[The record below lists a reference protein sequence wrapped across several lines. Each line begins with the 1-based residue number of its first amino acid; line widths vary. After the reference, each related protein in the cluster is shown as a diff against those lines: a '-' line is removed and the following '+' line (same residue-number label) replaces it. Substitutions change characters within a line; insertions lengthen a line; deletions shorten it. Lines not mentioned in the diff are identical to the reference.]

1 MKYCVLL
8 SIFIMCFSAAFGK
21 KYVENSLIY
30 FYGYPFNTEEEI
42 KEISEIPY
50 IKKAEISIEWNDVY
64 SSDGVYDWSFV
75 DKNIALWK
83 KAGKTVI
90 LRFMTAN
97 NATFCTSEKL
107 IDQQRIRIVSEGF
120 FCDFEKNISD
130 DGFELVNG
138 KIDNTNLSVK
148 SIKTLTLNNNTKEN
162 IVLLR
167 NSNAT
172 IFKKNSE
179 YLIQFDF
186 AVNHFINTNERGYFK
201 AVFQSKSNPNQKV
214 EQEFLVKE
222 GEKSLFT
229 KVISLA
235 DFDDYNLV
243 IEAHNISDCS
253 IDNVNIIES
262 SNSRRRR
269 VGFPDYFSNNFKQ
282 TYQKFLQEVA
292 KRYNNNSTV
301 QAIIIGGIG
310 RWEEMLLNANEE
322 GDLRVQE
329 SIYRQWNAY
338 GYSDVNYLKNVVEWS
353 MDLSKKLMPNKEH
366 ILQISPMNNGYQNE
380 DFIYRRAAAMA
391 ISKGVSIKQNGMSEK
406 FDTWTTVSDPAYI
419 MNRYRNNKS
428 VKTYYETAAQIF
440 NNGHQ
445 AMGHPVAL
453 FNRVAID
460 GVKNLYLYKS
470 DILEPNIQKYFPYF
484 DSISQFE
491 SQNKYYSNLGEYKL
505 ANRKKRYFHLLDT
518 ISYHNIWRGIRQ
530 YNAAGATVNYIT
542 DSVSNLKAVKTN
554 PSNPKILFD
563 LDDRGMYN
571 GMSNPILTI
580 QYKDS
585 GNDSFTVAVL
595 NRTSGVVENVA
606 AIQKKNTGVY
616 QLISIPL
623 GHKFDAWD
631 NWKEEKPEIII
642 DDNQDGEEIIS
653 KIELDFV
660 SLNAF
665 KTKLVDQKEST
676 NRTALLKDKSDNIIR
691 KIILNTKEPLA
702 KVELVYCDS
711 DFATK
716 TDIMAS
722 VTFANEGKE
731 ILASQKQY
739 YIGGDAESIVL
750 PIAESIIP
758 KMIEIKL
765 HNGVGKVGCYVDK
778 ENKMAYKLFSFEN
791 IELKNFELLKDK
803 IFINGYFNGLRFH
816 KSVDVNNLRIYKVLP
831 DTSILEL
838 DYSVS
843 GKTIYLQPQTKG
855 WYKITDKNN
864 KTMVPFAAKG
874 LIHL

>member
-1 MKYCVLL
+1 MKYWGLL
-8 SIFIMCFSAAFGK
+8 SSFIIIFSAAFAK
-21 KYVENSLIY
+21 KYEDNALIY

-50 IKKAEISIEWNDVY
+50 IKKAEISIEWKDVY
-64 SSDGVYDWSFV
+64 VSEGVYDWSFL
-75 DKNIALWK
+75 DKNIALWEKSGK
-83 KAGKTVI
+83 KII

-120 FCDFEKNISD
+120 FCDFEKSILN
-130 DGFELVNG
+130 DGFEIVNG
-138 KIDNTNLSVK
+138 TIDNTNSLINGNK
-148 SIKTLTLNNNTKEN
+148 ALNLNNNSKEN
-162 IVLLR
+162 TALLL

-172 IFKKNSE
+172 VFQKNSE

-186 AVNHFINTNERGYFK
+186 AVNQFINPNERGLFK
-201 AVFQSKSNPNQKV
+201 VVFQSKGNPEHKV
-214 EQEFLVKE
+214 EEKFLVNE

-235 DFDDYNLV
+235 DFHDYNLI
-243 IEAHNISDCS
+243 IESHNISDCS

-262 SNSRRRR
+262 SNSRRQR
-269 VGFPDYFSNNFKQ
+269 VGFPNYFSENFKL
-282 TYQKFLQEVA
+282 TYQNFLQAVA
-292 KRYNNNSTV
+292 KKYNDNSTV
-301 QAIIIGGIG
+301 EAIVIGGIG

-322 GDLRVQE
+322 GNLKVQE

-338 GYSDVNYLKNVVEWS
+338 GYTDVNYLKNVVEWS
-353 MDLSKKLMPNKEH
+353 IDLSKKLMPKKEH
-366 ILQISPMNNGYQNE
+366 ILQISPMNNGYKNE

-391 ISKGVSIKQNGMSEK
+391 VSKGVSIKQNGMSEK
-406 FDTWTTVSDPAYI
+406 FDTWSSVSDPAYI

-445 AMGHPVAL
+445 AMGHPESL

-470 DILEPNIQKYFPYF
+470 DILEPNVQKYFPYF
-484 DSISQFE
+484 DSISQVE

-530 YNAAGATVNYIT
+530 YNEMGATVKYTT
-542 DSVSNLKAVKTN
+542 DSVMDFKAVKTN

-563 LDDRGMYN
+563 VDDRGMYN

-580 QYKDS
+580 QYMDSGKDS
-585 GNDSFTVAVL
+585 FKVAVL

-606 AIQKKNTGVY
+606 NIQKKNTGVF
-616 QLISIPL
+616 QLASIPL
-623 GHKFDAWD
+623 AHKFDAWD

-642 DDNQDGEEIIS
+642 HDNLDGEETIN

-660 SLNAF
+660 ALNAF
-665 KTKLVDQKEST
+665 KTKLVNQKKST
-676 NRTALLKDKSDNIIR
+676 NRTAILRDSSDKITR
-691 KIILNTKEPLA
+691 KIHLNIKEPLA
-702 KVELVYCDS
+702 KVEIVYCDL

-722 VTFANEGKE
+722 VSFVNDEKE
-731 ILASQKQY
+731 LVAAQKQY
-739 YIGGDAESIVL
+739 YIGGDAESIIL
-750 PIAESIIP
+750 PIAENRIP
-758 KMIEIKL
+758 KMIEIRL
-765 HNGVGKVGCYVDK
+765 HDGVGKVGCYLDK
-778 ENKMAYKLFSFEN
+778 KNEMAYKLFSFEN
-791 IELKNFELLKDK
+791 KEFKNFELLKDK
-803 IFINGYFNGLRFH
+803 IMVNSYFNGLRFD
-816 KSVDVNNLRIYKVLP
+816 KSVDVHNLQIYKVLP
-831 DTSILEL
+831 DNSVLKLE
-838 DYSVS
+838 YSVV

-855 WYKITDKNN
+855 WYKITDKNS
-864 KTMVPFAAKG
+864 KTILPFAAKG
-874 LIHL
+874 LINL